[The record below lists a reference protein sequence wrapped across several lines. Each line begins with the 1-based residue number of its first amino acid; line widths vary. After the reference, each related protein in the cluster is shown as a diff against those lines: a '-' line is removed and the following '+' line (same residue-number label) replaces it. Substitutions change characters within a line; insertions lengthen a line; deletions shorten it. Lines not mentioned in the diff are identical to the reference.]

1 MDISKFINQSE
12 LGKNQW
18 WRYVVSIL
26 IILTSWQIFG
36 SIPYAVLTLAG
47 KTTNVFYNYLG
58 ISFSFIVFIVA
69 TALVTRA
76 IHQRP
81 AFSLINP
88 AFRMNWKRIWIG
100 FCVWFLLTALSSV
113 VDAVIHPGTYQLAF
127 SWPGWVWFTLIA
139 IPLTSIQTSAEELF
153 FRGYLLQAFSRSIHS
168 RLVLILL
175 SGVVFAV
182 PHFLNP
188 EMGMGFGLLALYY
201 FGFGC
206 FLAWITI
213 KSNSLEYALGIHAA
227 NNLFAVSIAN
237 YNGSALPSLS
247 IFISTG
253 IDPLFNLISFLAA
266 AALFIL
272 LCRKGITRKKLM
284 PETIIDIPIE

>member
-1 MDISKFINQSE
+1 M
-12 LGKNQW
+12 
-18 WRYVVSIL
+18 VSIL
-26 IILTSWQIFG
+26 IVLTSWQIIG
-36 SIPYAVLTLAG
+36 SIPYAFLTLAG
-47 KTTNVFYNYLG
+47 KSSDVFYNYLG
-58 ISFSFIVFIVA
+58 ISFSFIVFIFA

-81 AFSLINP
+81 ASSLINP
-88 AFRMNWKRIWIG
+88 VLRMNWKRIWIG
-100 FCVWFLLTALSSV
+100 FGLWFLLTALSSV
-113 VDAVIHPGTYQLAF
+113 VDAFIHPGTYQLTY
-127 SWPGWVWFTLIA
+127 SWPGWLWFTLIA

-213 KSNSLEYALGIHAA
+213 QSNSLEYALGIHAA

-237 YNGSALPSLS
+237 YNGSALPSIS
-247 IFISTG
+247 IFTSTG
-253 IDPLFNLISFLAA
+253 IDPLFNLISFLTA

-272 LCRKGITRKKLM
+272 LCRSDLTRKKLI
-284 PETIIDIPIE
+284 PESLLNTPVE